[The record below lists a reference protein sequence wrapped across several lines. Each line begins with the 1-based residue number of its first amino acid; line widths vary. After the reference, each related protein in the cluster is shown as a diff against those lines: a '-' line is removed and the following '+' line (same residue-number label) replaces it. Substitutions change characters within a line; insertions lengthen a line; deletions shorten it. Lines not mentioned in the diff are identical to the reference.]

1 MDAVHRAQSVA
12 VGGVL
17 AVFRGEVCQ
26 VTPALHAIEDDLREW
41 TAFRASCDP
50 PDREAYARFM
60 ARLDAV
66 REQSPRADVWRVE
79 TLIEKLTGVKR

>member
-1 MDAVHRAQSVA
+1 M
-12 VGGVL
+12 
-17 AVFRGEVCQ
+17 
-26 VTPALHAIEDDLREW
+26 REEL
-41 TAFRASCDP
+41 AFRATCDP

-79 TLIEKLTGVKR
+79 TLIERLTGCKR